1 MTTLLIRNVAVRR
14 RSGLDVRVGPDTILA
29 VEPGLRPEPG
39 EHVID
44 GQGGALVPGLHDHHL
59 HLRAAVAARESVDV
73 TAVTTPA
80 EFDRVVAAAA
90 TAAAA
95 AAGPASGWVRVV
107 GWHEPAAGP
116 LGRARL
122 DALAGPVP
130 VRVQHRSG
138 AMWVLNSA
146 ALHRAGRRRL
156 RSARH
161 RAG

>member
-95 AAGPASGWVRVV
+95 APGRHQAGSGSSAGMSRPPGRSAGPGWTR
-107 GWHEPAAGP
+107 WP
-116 LGRARL
+116 GRF
-122 DALAGPVP
+122 
-130 VRVQHRSG
+130 RSG
-138 AMWVLNSA
+138 FSTEA
-146 ALHRAGRRRL
+146 APCG
-156 RSARH
+156 S
-161 RAG
+161 